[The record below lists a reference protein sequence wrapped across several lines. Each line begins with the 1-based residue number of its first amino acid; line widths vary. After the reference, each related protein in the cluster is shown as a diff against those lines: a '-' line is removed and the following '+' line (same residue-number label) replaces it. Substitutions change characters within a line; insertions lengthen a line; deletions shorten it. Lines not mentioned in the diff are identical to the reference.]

1 MITISPQI
9 IKRPSGAQIR
19 RKGLRTAQR
28 APRGVNQMSA
38 KTIMREGCTAGLGEG
53 VQGGGFTFELSF
65 LDGIKGGKFM
75 SDDYVCTVESV
86 L

>member
-1 MITISPQI
+1 
-9 IKRPSGAQIR
+9 
-19 RKGLRTAQR
+19 
-28 APRGVNQMSA
+28 
-38 KTIMREGCTAGLGEG
+38 MREGCTAGLGEG

-75 SDDYVCTVESV
+75 SEDYVCTVESV